1 MRQKARLVGRRK
13 GQDRAM
19 FEPRHIVTIE
29 PSGLTLE
36 VPDGER
42 LMQAARDAGFW
53 WPNQCNMECRCAGC
67 FVTVV
72 SGTEHLSEMGRAEEE
87 ALLNQRGRRAL
98 EDPVRLACQ
107 LGVYGDV
114 TVRKTGVRSG
124 E

>member
-1 MRQKARLVGRRK
+1 MRRTCRGDVMF
-13 GQDRAM
+13 GQ
-19 FEPRHIVTIE
+19 RHTVTIE
-29 PSGLTLE
+29 PSGLTVE
-36 VPDGER
+36 VPNGER

-72 SGTEHLSEMGRAEEE
+72 TGTEHLSEMGRAEEE

-124 E
+124 